1 MKRKF
6 SLILLSSLCICTMQI
21 RAFEPV
27 HLTCD
32 KMESPLMVTSAKP
45 EFGWQIISKE
55 NNKRQTAY
63 EIEIF
68 DVSGGK
74 DVLFRSTGKIISS
87 QSQGVGYDG
96 NKLLEPLKKYHW
108 RVRVWDE
115 KDVLSEWSEKNSF
128 RMAPSSLF
136 LNAKWIG
143 SISREDA
150 KLPKG
155 RKFHSTVLKRPEN
168 KVAWEQVNP
177 LSHKSIYLR
186 HMFDSEKTVEEA
198 VAYVSGLGLYE
209 FSLNGEKV
217 GDSEF
222 APLFSDYDQTVY
234 YNAYDVTDYLVNG
247 SNVIGVLLGNGF
259 YNVQGGRYRKLL
271 VSFGPPTLFFKM
283 KITYSDGTV
292 KEVQSGEHWK
302 FSYSPV
308 TFNCIYGGEDYDATL
323 EQSGWDKAGFN
334 DNEWK
339 PVVVQEAPRG
349 KLRAQLAAPV
359 KIMERFAP
367 RETIKISETRQVMD
381 MGQNLAGFPEIVVR
395 GSRGDTIRLTPGE
408 SLNEDGT
415 VSQKQTGSKHYY
427 EYVLKGEGEEHWHPR
442 FSYYGFRY
450 IQADLK
456 PNSGNREK
464 ALPEIKEGNSCFIY
478 NSAEKISTFE
488 SSNSL
493 FNNAHRIIGNAVRS
507 NMQSV
512 FTDCPHREKLGW
524 LEQVHLNGPGLYY
537 NYDLRTFI
545 PKVMQDIS
553 DAQLPNGLVPS
564 IAPEYVE
571 FDGAFRD
578 SPEWGSSSVIIP
590 WMYYLYYGDSSLIY
604 EYYDVMK
611 GYVDYLSSTTTDQ
624 IVSHGLGDW
633 YDYHGER
640 AGFSKNTPVPLVAT
654 AHYYWDIV
662 LLSKAAGIVDN
673 DIDRAYYE
681 HLAQSVKTA
690 FNNRFFDPKTFQ
702 YGSGSQAS
710 NAIPLFFE
718 LVEQKNREAVL
729 ANLLKDIQLRG
740 NRLTTG
746 DVGNRYLFQTLAR
759 NNLNDLMYKMHNHEE
774 VPGYGF
780 QVKFGATTLTEQW
793 DPREGTSW
801 NHFMMGQIDEWFF
814 AWLAGIQPD
823 MENPGYKKF
832 RIAPQVVGDITYV
845 SASTETL
852 YGKITVDWNLKNG
865 IFTLNVQIPVNTES
879 TILLPNKE
887 EIVAGS
893 GRHSFSIK
901 W

>member
-1 MKRKF
+1 
-6 SLILLSSLCICTMQI
+6 
-21 RAFEPV
+21 
-27 HLTCD
+27 
-32 KMESPLMVTSAKP
+32 
-45 EFGWQIISKE
+45 
-55 NNKRQTAY
+55 
-63 EIEIF
+63 
-68 DVSGGK
+68 
-74 DVLFRSTGKIISS
+74 
-87 QSQGVGYDG
+87 
-96 NKLLEPLKKYHW
+96 
-108 RVRVWDE
+108 
-115 KDVLSEWSEKNSF
+115 
-128 RMAPSSLF
+128 
-136 LNAKWIG
+136 
-143 SISREDA
+143 
-150 KLPKG
+150 
-155 RKFHSTVLKRPEN
+155 
-168 KVAWEQVNP
+168 
-177 LSHKSIYLR
+177 
-186 HMFDSEKTVEEA
+186 
-198 VAYVSGLGLYE
+198 
-209 FSLNGEKV
+209 
-217 GDSEF
+217 
-222 APLFSDYDQTVY
+222 
-234 YNAYDVTDYLVNG
+234 
-247 SNVIGVLLGNGF
+247 
-259 YNVQGGRYRKLL
+259 
-271 VSFGPPTLFFKM
+271 
-283 KITYSDGTV
+283 
-292 KEVQSGEHWK
+292 
-302 FSYSPV
+302 
-308 TFNCIYGGEDYDATL
+308 
-323 EQSGWDKAGFN
+323 
-334 DNEWK
+334 
-339 PVVVQEAPRG
+339 
-349 KLRAQLAAPV
+349 
-359 KIMERFAP
+359 
-367 RETIKISETRQVMD
+367 
-381 MGQNLAGFPEIVVR
+381 
-395 GSRGDTIRLTPGE
+395 
-408 SLNEDGT
+408 
-415 VSQKQTGSKHYY
+415 
-427 EYVLKGEGEEHWHPR
+427 
-442 FSYYGFRY
+442 
-450 IQADLK
+450 
-456 PNSGNREK
+456 
-464 ALPEIKEGNSCFIY
+464 
-478 NSAEKISTFE
+478 
-488 SSNSL
+488 
-493 FNNAHRIIGNAVRS
+493 
-507 NMQSV
+507 
-512 FTDCPHREKLGW
+512 
-524 LEQVHLNGPGLYY
+524 
-537 NYDLRTFI
+537 
-545 PKVMQDIS
+545 MQDIS

-611 GYVDYLSSTTTDQ
+611 GYVNYLSSTTTDQ

-729 ANLLKDIQLRG
+729 ANLVKDIQLRG